1 MKKLLLFVMFLMA
14 ALVTQKAE
22 ASHVMGSD
30 IVYRCLGNGKYEIV
44 VRVYRDCNGIQV
56 SQSNVIGRCSSST
69 ITISSQTK
77 VSTRDITGIDAN
89 CPTQSRCAGS
99 SFQYGV
105 EEHIWKMTVD
115 LSNYSCCEWTFSW
128 EQCCRNGNITTGQ
141 SGQNFFT
148 TATLNKCVTPC
159 NSSPDFTNPPVAIIC
174 HNQDFVFNNGAL
186 DTVDSGD
193 SLSYELV
200 NGLTGLNSSV
210 TYSGNF
216 SPVRPMTFFGFPNQ
230 NLQWPAGF
238 RLDPLTGDL
247 LFRPTQVNQVA
258 IVVIEVKEWRKVNGT
273 MQVVGRTRRDMQI
286 IVVACPNN
294 KVPKIL
300 PPYSKQACA
309 GQTTCITIATDDDDS
324 GDTVRITWN
333 KGIRGATFTNNNAS
347 VKHASGEVCWTPTKN
362 DISNIPYTFTI
373 TARDDA
379 CPLAGQS
386 VRAFSIFVRE
396 TPEAT
401 LETKVLTCGKV
412 AINHTPDK
420 SYAGYQ
426 FSYVIRDSLNR
437 AAWSGNNQ
445 VDTAFLQPGVYRVF
459 LNMQTSTP
467 CFNIVTDSIVVPE
480 FVQVTIPS
488 DTFICSGYP
497 MTIASNTKHGNSPY
511 VYEWTKFNDTLYGDS
526 VLATSADITVN
537 PDTNATYV
545 IQVKD
550 ANGCYNWDTV
560 NIAWRPLPLVDMG
573 PDKRVCYG
581 TLVTIDAGNDS
592 TLLTY
597 EWNTG
602 DTSRIIYVTDSM
614 NYRAKVTDTIG
625 CYNFDTVKVR
635 VNDPRPDLG
644 SDIWRCKNDTTRLSA
659 VGADTY
665 QWFYA
670 DLYNPGGTNTPIG
683 TNNFYDYIVTQ
694 TRSFIVRGTQTY
706 QGVTCS
712 NIDSITVSMNDLPV
726 INFNPQGPHCVDAGP
741 ISLLTYLDFPTLYTG
756 TWRSDVNPSFV
767 QSGIFF
773 PDKSGPSTNGT
784 QHQVIYRVT
793 DNNGCSNEK
802 AVRVHVLPLP
812 EIVLQDSIAVCGDAP
827 DLSLNTLIKTHNP
840 AMSLGVPTWASMD
853 NNPTVNANIVKNPPN
868 NQTLI
873 VKNLPQGA
881 SYPIIYNY
889 KNNTSKCSNQDT
901 VIVRVKAVPKTDAG
915 VLPQYCWNDD
925 PVNLNTAAKPSP
937 TTGGIGAWTASGIIL
952 NGTNDGFTPQDV
964 GPAFKFTL
972 PGTPV
977 TFTYTYTVEGCSKSD
992 DVTSLIKGIPDVS
1005 LNPLLG
1011 VCEDTSLIDLENRG
1025 TPYSF
1030 GAGVWT
1036 GDGVSNNKFDPAAAG
1051 IGFHRLTYTYKSP
1064 TTQCSNTAN
1073 FQTEVQAK
1081 PTLQFQSPDA
1091 ACAGLTF
1098 KLDVAIQN
1106 APGFIWSRL
1115 GDGVFESAGSGR
1127 TTSNLLNTEYF
1138 PGTTD
1143 INNEGFVILGET
1155 SNPRYCQPARLA
1167 QSVKIFPIPTIEIV
1181 EPLDKCDTN
1190 SQIYEAITDAA
1201 PGYQLDWSFSDGFDT
1216 TEFSD
1221 PFLFHSLKGPG
1232 TYTVDLTIHSDSA
1245 FGYCENTAQQVNV
1258 EVFPTPVADIGAN
1271 RFQTTVALPGI
1282 QFYDMSTI
1290 GGGGSITN
1298 WYWTFGDRNN
1308 SSSDEKD
1315 PFFEYPINLPTDTGT
1330 FPVVLRVSTANG
1342 CFAYAVD
1349 SIRIGP
1355 DITVFIPNAFT
1366 PNGFGESMN
1375 NRFFVVADG
1384 FDTFEITIFN
1394 RWGERM
1400 YYSTDIA
1407 EGWDGMYKGLE
1418 AQQDVY
1424 VYVVRVKSLAGKEF
1438 EYYGTITLLR

>member
-1 MKKLLLFVMFLMA
+1 MA

-56 SQSNVIGRCSSST
+56 SQANVVGRCSSST
-69 ITISSQTK
+69 VTISNQTK

-141 SGQNFFT
+141 SGQNFFS

-174 HNQDFVFNNGAL
+174 HNQDFVFNNGAI

-210 TYSGNF
+210 SYSGNF

-230 NLQWPAGF
+230 NLSWPAGF

-286 IVVACPNN
+286 IVVSCPNN
-294 KVPKIL
+294 KVPKIK

-309 GQTTCITIATDDDDS
+309 GQTTCITVTTEDDDS

-333 KGIRGATFTNNNAS
+333 KGIRGATFTNNNNS
-347 VKHASGEVCWTPTKN
+347 VKHAEGEVCWTPKES

-396 TPEAT
+396 TPKAE
-401 LETKVLTCGKV
+401 LETKVLNCGKV
-412 AINHTPDK
+412 ALNHTPEK

-426 FSYVIRDSLNR
+426 FNYVIRDSLNKAR
-437 AAWSGNNQ
+437 WSGSTQ

-467 CFNIVTDSIVVPE
+467 CFSIVIDSIVVPE

-497 MTIASNTKHGNSPY
+497 MTVVSKTKNGNSPY
-511 VYEWTKFNDTLYGDS
+511 EYKWTKFNDSLYGDS
-526 VLATSADITVN
+526 VLTTSTDITVN

-560 NIAWRPLPLVDMG
+560 NITWRPLPLVNAG
-573 PDKRVCYG
+573 PDSRVCFG
-581 TLVTIDAGNDS
+581 TLVTIDGGNDS

-602 DTSRIIYVTDSM
+602 DTSRKIFVTDSLD
-614 NYRAKVTDTIG
+614 YRVKVTDTIG

-635 VNDPRPDLG
+635 VNNPRPQLG
-644 SDIWRCKNDTTRLSA
+644 TNIDRCRNDTTRLSA
-659 VGADTY
+659 TGADSY
-665 QWFYA
+665 QWFFA
-670 DLYNPGGTNTPIG
+670 DLYKPVGTNTPIG
-683 TNNFYDYIVTQ
+683 TNSYYDYVVTQ
-694 TRSFIVRGTQTY
+694 TRNFIVKGTQTY
-706 QGVTCS
+706 MGVTCS
-712 NIDSITVSMNDLPV
+712 NIDSINVNMNELPV
-726 INFNPQGPHCVDAGP
+726 IKFNPQGPHCVDAGP

-756 TWRSDVNPSFV
+756 TWRSDVNSNFV
-767 QSGIFF
+767 KSGIFF
-773 PDKSGPSTNGT
+773 PNLSGPSTNGI
-784 QHQVIYRVT
+784 QHQVIYKVS
-793 DNNGCSNEK
+793 DNNGCTNEK

-812 EIVLQDSIAVCGDAP
+812 EIDLVQNYDICGDAP
-827 DLSLNTLIKTHNP
+827 DLSLNTLIITHNP
-840 AMSLGVPTWASMD
+840 AMALGVPTWASLD
-853 NNPTVNANIVKNPPN
+853 NNAIVNANIVKNPPN
-868 NQTLI
+868 NQSLI

-881 SYPIIYNY
+881 TYPIVYNY

-901 VIVRVKAVPKTDAG
+901 VWVRVKAVPKTDAG
-915 VLPQYCWNDD
+915 TLPEYCWNDP
-925 PVNLNTAAKPSP
+925 PVNLYSAAKPFP
-937 TTGGIGAWTASGIIL
+937 TTGGVGTWTASGIIL

-964 GPAFKFTL
+964 GAAFKFTL

-992 DVTSLIKGIPDVS
+992 DVSSLIKGIPDVNIS
-1005 LNPLLG
+1005 PLMG
-1011 VCEDTSLIDLENRG
+1011 VCEDTSIINLETRG

-1030 GAGVWT
+1030 GAGIWT
-1036 GDGVSNNKFDPAAAG
+1036 GDGVSNNKFDPAIAG
-1051 IGFHRLTYTYKSP
+1051 IGFHRLVYTYTSP
-1064 TTQCSNTAN
+1064 STKCTNVTSY
-1073 FQTEVQAK
+1073 QTEVQAK
-1081 PTLQFQSPDA
+1081 PSLDFQSPDA
-1091 ACAGLTF
+1091 ACAGLSF
-1098 KLDVAIQN
+1098 KLDIAIQN
-1106 APGFIWSRL
+1106 APGFMWSRL
-1115 GDGVFESAGSGR
+1115 GDGSFEIENGGR
-1127 TTSNLLNTEYF
+1127 TTSTLLNTEYF
-1138 PGTTD
+1138 PGLTD
-1143 INNEGFVILGET
+1143 IDNEGFVILGET
-1155 SNPRYCQPARLA
+1155 TNPRYCQPARLV
-1167 QSVKIFPIPTIEIV
+1167 QNVKIFPIPTLSIV
-1181 EPLDKCDTN
+1181 EPLDGCDTL
-1190 SQIYEAITDAA
+1190 SQTFEAVTDAA
-1201 PGYQLDWSFSDGFDT
+1201 PGYRLDWSFSDGFDT
-1216 TEFSD
+1216 TEMSD
-1221 PFLFHSLKGPG
+1221 PYLFHSLMGPG
-1232 TYTVDLTIHSDSA
+1232 TYTVNLMIHSDSA
-1245 FGYCENTAQQVNV
+1245 FGYCENIAPEVNAV
-1258 EVFPTPVADIGAN
+1258 VFPKPVAKIGAN
-1271 RFQTTVALPGI
+1271 RFNTTVALPGI
-1282 QFYDMSTI
+1282 QFYDKSTI
-1290 GGGGSITN
+1290 NSGGSIN
-1298 WYWTFGDRNN
+1298 EWFWTFGDRNN

-1315 PFFEYPINLPTDTGT
+1315 PFFEYPINLSTDTGT
-1330 FPVVLRVSTANG
+1330 FPVVLRVSTENG
-1342 CFAYAVD
+1342 CIAYASD
-1349 SIRIGP
+1349 FIRIGP

-1366 PNGFGESMN
+1366 PNGFGEARN
-1375 NRFFVVADG
+1375 DRFYVVADG
-1384 FDTFEITIFN
+1384 YQSFEITIFN
-1394 RWGERM
+1394 RWGEKM
-1400 YYSTDIA
+1400 YNSTNVE
-1407 EGWDGMYKGLE
+1407 EGWDGMYKGIE
-1418 AQQDVY
+1418 VQQDVY
-1424 VYVVRVKSLAGKEF
+1424 VYLVRVTSLAGKEF